1 MNRRPTILSLVFVI
15 ALVSTG
21 FAQDVNPKIDPAE
34 SPSAPSTPESP
45 SEQAIAGAIAELEA
59 ELAALEQEWAAEHRA
74 LEEDIAARADEVTR
88 LATEELELRNTFGAL
103 ADRLYEADQ
112 ARIEAEVALGG
123 VEGGYEALW
132 GELARQANELRDRFG
147 NSFLASDDAAF
158 LSPLASI
165 RVPDDLAS
173 AAGDERAFDR
183 SLESLLS
190 AYDHVLDA
198 AESVATFETAI
209 AHTASGGVIAEGT
222 VLRLGLFSAYSS
234 TALESGR
241 ESGFLSSP
249 VEVGATPEGKAI
261 GLTAEQMGA
270 IAALVEN
277 PADGG
282 FVPMDVTGGAS
293 LAALEV
299 GDSPLEWFE
308 KGGVFMWPI
317 AFVAVLALLMS
328 LERAIALLLKTR
340 GIDVGIRRVL
350 EKIEG
355 GRTDEALAASQRTR
369 GPVGRVLESA
379 LVHADRDRSVMED
392 AVQESL
398 LHVQPQ
404 LTTRL
409 SFIALCAAVAPLMG
423 LLGTV
428 TGMIETFT
436 QVTIFG
442 TSDPRNMAGGISVAL
457 ITTQAG
463 LYLAIPCLLAR
474 GILGS
479 FADSALGKIET
490 GAMSVVLTILEARDP
505 VDEPTPS
512 GSAAEDIADDEVVLE
527 TETVTEEST
536 PAGKER
542 TSRRE
547 GLTSDRFGRLDES
560 GFESDDALDLD
571 DVEPSS
577 SESSSSEPSSS
588 EPVKR

>member
-1 MNRRPTILSLVFVI
+1 MSRSKILITLAATTMLFCGSVL
-15 ALVSTG
+15 S
-21 FAQDVNPKIDPAE
+21 AQDVDPKIDPGQ
-34 SPSAPSTPESP
+34 SPNAPAAPTSP
-45 SEQAIAGAIAELEA
+45 SERAIAEAIVELEA
-59 ELAALEQEWAAEHRA
+59 ELAALEQQWAAENRA
-74 LEEDIAARADEVTR
+74 LETQIAERSDEVTR
-88 LATEELELRNTFGAL
+88 LASEELTLRKSFGAL
-103 ADRLYEADQ
+103 ADTLYEADQ
-112 ARIEAEVALGG
+112 ARIEAEVALGS

-147 NSFLASDDAAF
+147 NSFLSSEDPAF
-158 LSPLASI
+158 LTPLASI
-165 RVPDDLAS
+165 AMPDDPAK
-173 AAGDERAFDR
+173 GDFDR
-183 SLESLLS
+183 SLESLLT

-198 AESVATFETAI
+198 AEQAGTFKTAI

-222 VLRLGLFSAYSS
+222 VLRLGLFGAYYS
-234 TALESGR
+234 TPLESGR
-241 ESGFLSSP
+241 ESGFLSAP

-261 GLTAEQMGA
+261 GLSPDQMSA

-277 PADGG
+277 PSHGG
-282 FVPMDVTGGAS
+282 FVPVDVTGGAS

-317 AFVAVLALLMS
+317 AFVAVLALLIS

-340 GIDVGIRRVL
+340 GIDAGIHRVL

-355 GRTDEALAASQRTR
+355 GRTQEALTASQLTR

-505 VDEPTPS
+505 MDEAAPAASAWESSDDGIATEDMATDDIAEDEVALEVDETPKK
-512 GSAAEDIADDEVVLE
+512 GSARKSEELASDRSARLGDESFEGDDE
-527 TETVTEEST
+527 
-536 PAGKER
+536 
-542 TSRRE
+542 
-547 GLTSDRFGRLDES
+547 F
-560 GFESDDALDLD
+560 DLD

-577 SESSSSEPSSS
+577 SGTA
-588 EPVKR
+588 KR